1 MYFNRIK
8 KKKHMRKITKTV
20 VVGMTALALTIGVK
34 VPASTITVSA
44 EEVSAKE
51 VFSDNDV
58 KRMKAVMNS
67 STIYNDYKLN
77 HDDAPGSV
85 SKLTKGTAS
94 RRMDV
99 YPYRKG
105 VILVTMDAYKDLIPT
120 GHAAII
126 YDTFNV
132 VESLAV
138 GVTTGGNDWYRT
150 KTTCYGVAMLHTNM
164 AQDRKAANYCYNQIG
179 KPYNYNYYNMTTRK
193 KFYCSQLIYAA
204 YLDKFGIDLNTAWF
218 DVGSLHAIHP
228 GELVL
233 SPETYKIYQK

>member
-1 MYFNRIK
+1 MYFNKIRK
-8 KKKHMRKITKTV
+8 KRHMKKIAKAV
-20 VVGMTALALTIGVK
+20 VVGITAISLTIGVK
-34 VPASTITVSA
+34 GLAMVDTISA
-44 EEVSAKE
+44 EEVSANE
-51 VFSDNDV
+51 VFSDKDV
-58 KRMKAVMNS
+58 KRMKTAMNS
-67 STIYNDYKLN
+67 SPIYNDYKLN
-77 HDDAPGSV
+77 HKDAPGSV
-85 SKLTKGTAS
+85 SKLTKVTAS

-105 VILVTMDAYKDLIPT
+105 VVLVTTDAYKDLIPT

-126 YDTFNV
+126 YDTEIV

-138 GVTTGGNDWYRT
+138 GVTKGRNNWYDS

-164 AQDRKAANYCYNQIG
+164 DQDRAAANYCYKKIG
-179 KPYNYNYYNMTTRK
+179 KPYNYNYYNMKTRK

-204 YLDKFGIDLNTAWF
+204 YLDKFKIDLNTGWF
-218 DVGSLHAIHP
+218 DVGPLHAIHP